1 MGLFDIFST
10 SFLITIGITI
20 LALCLMFLYFS
31 QKFSEQD
38 HKLSSMA
45 DLVTTMAHEIH
56 TLKFQ
61 HQQVETV
68 QYPSDLA
75 TNGTSTLVTKK
86 NTQLIEVSDSDDESD
101 DDESNDDES
110 DDNSDDESDD
120 DDSNVNALNLD
131 SASLASLGEEIN
143 LDDIQELESVNSDN
157 IDDNV
162 DDNVDDNID
171 VNDDTNEVKN
181 VSITLDTLDEIKAI
195 SLEEEEQEVH
205 QVETDYKKMS
215 VDKLRHIVVEKGLV
229 VDASKLKK
237 KDLLKLLGLSE

>member
-61 HQQVETV
+61 QQEQQQVETV

-86 NTQLIEVSDSDDESD
+86 NTQLIEVSDSDDDD
-101 DDESNDDES
+101 DDESVDDDTDDES
-110 DDNSDDESDD
+110 V
-120 DDSNVNALNLD
+120 DDSASLVSLASLD
-131 SASLASLGEEIN
+131 SASLDSASLVEENN
-143 LDDIQELESVNSDN
+143 LDDIQDLESVNN
-157 IDDNV
+157 DNV
-162 DDNVDDNID
+162 DDNVDDNNNNVD
-171 VNDDTNEVKN
+171 DNNDN
-181 VSITLDTLDEIKAI
+181 V
-195 SLEEEEQEVH
+195 
-205 QVETDYKKMS
+205 
-215 VDKLRHIVVEKGLV
+215 
-229 VDASKLKK
+229 
-237 KDLLKLLGLSE
+237 

>member
-61 HQQVETV
+61 PQAQVETA

-86 NTQLIEVSDSDDESD
+86 NTQLIEVSDSDSD
-101 DDESNDDES
+101 DDSIDDSIDE
-110 DDNSDDESDD
+110 SDDESDD
-120 DDSNVNALNLD
+120 ESCSSEDVNALNLD
-131 SASLASLGEEIN
+131 SASQASLGEEIN
-143 LDDIQELESVNSDN
+143 LDDIQELESVNNDN

-162 DDNVDDNID
+162 DDNND
-171 VNDDTNEVKN
+171 VNDNTTKVKN

-195 SLEEEEQEVH
+195 SLEEEQEVH